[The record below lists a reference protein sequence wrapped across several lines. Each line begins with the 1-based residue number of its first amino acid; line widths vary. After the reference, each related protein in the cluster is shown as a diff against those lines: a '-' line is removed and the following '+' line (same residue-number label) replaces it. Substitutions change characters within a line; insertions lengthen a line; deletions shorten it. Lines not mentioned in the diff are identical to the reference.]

1 MTQSRK
7 QQKAMFAKE
16 KFPTPR
22 ATIAVVQK
30 DEKGKV
36 FQVNVNGRGV
46 HFPTSSRKVAE
57 QQLKDVKESIQSH
70 KKAGTL
76 QDVNSFR
83 PSGEK

>member
-1 MTQSRK
+1 MTPAQRR
-7 QQKAMFAKE
+7 AMFAK
-16 KFPTPR
+16 KFPTPT